1 MQGRGGRYGSPP
13 TEDLSPLTSRLCF
26 GPVELRPRER
36 QLLVAGQPVALGARA
51 FDVLLALVAQR
62 GQVVSK
68 ADLLDQA
75 WPGLMVEENNLSVQI
90 SALRKVLGAHAIATI
105 PALGYRFALAESAA
119 DALPMPA
126 AAADTALS
134 QALQGLRQTG
144 PVRLLAE
151 WQAGPDAGPRAD
163 PVGPDAEPRA
173 DAVGPGAS
181 ALSDTAFLAQAQRLV
196 AQHGGVWLAS
206 PGTGLQAEFASAQA
220 AAACCHLLHPLA
232 QKLLPGSHPPT
243 PQLKAAL
250 AEAGPGDVGQALL
263 QRARLG
269 QSLASA
275 WVTQQLV
282 HKLDGD
288 LLDMGPQDAPTGAAP
303 QRFFHLMPSVAS
315 MPDERLP
322 TPANK
327 LKPTLAIIPFAAYSH
342 QADPVSLGDILAD
355 QVIGALS
362 RSPALHVISR
372 LSTQPFRDR
381 DTPVHAIAQR
391 LAADFV
397 VSGRYWTADGRIH
410 LRVELADADTSQ
422 VLWTQA
428 LDDLETAVLQPDS
441 ALVQQVVGGV
451 VQAVYAHEMAQ
462 LRGAA
467 LPDLASHTLLLAAIN
482 LLYRLSPRD
491 FTLARSALEALHQRA
506 PRHAAPLAW
515 LARWHLFR
523 VVQGWSDNRDE
534 DGRLALDHANHAL
547 DLDPDSSLAL
557 TMLGN
562 VNTSYLKDLDRADWL
577 YDQALA
583 INPNESLAW
592 LQKGNALSFRGDG
605 PQALDCARRAV
616 SLSPLDPASHF
627 YLTILASAALT
638 ARDYPKAIE
647 AASAATSQNQS
658 HLSPHRILA
667 IALAMTG
674 RMDEARANVRR
685 VLMLQP
691 GLTVDHYLAHSP
703 ASGQP
708 MAAEFAQAL
717 HAAGLPMGLAT
728 PGAG

>member
-1 MQGRGGRYGSPP
+1 M
-13 TEDLSPLTSRLCF
+13 EDFSPLTSRLRF

-36 QLLVAGQPVALGARA
+36 QLLVEGQPVALGARA
-51 FDVLLALVAQR
+51 FDVLLALVAR
-62 GQVVSK
+62 RDRVVSK
-68 ADLLDQA
+68 AELLDQA

-90 SALRKVLGAHAIATI
+90 SALRKVLGAQAIATI
-105 PALGYRFALAESAA
+105 PALGYRFALAESATDAAPSPRGPA
-119 DALPMPA
+119 DKAL
-126 AAADTALS
+126 AL
-134 QALQGLRQTG
+134 ALQGLRPTG
-144 PVRLLAE
+144 PVRLLAQ
-151 WQAGPDAGPRAD
+151 WQGSPAGIGTAAPMAQDAPTHDRAF
-163 PVGPDAEPRA
+163 V
-173 DAVGPGAS
+173 
-181 ALSDTAFLAQAQRLV
+181 AQARRLV
-196 AQHGGVWLAS
+196 AQHGGDALAG
-206 PGTGLQAEFASAQA
+206 PTGCLQADFPSAQA

-232 QKLLPGSHPPT
+232 QKLLPGSQPPT
-243 PQLKAAL
+243 PLLKAAL
-250 AEAGPGDVGQALL
+250 AEAGPGDAGLALL

-269 QSLASA
+269 QTLASA

-288 LLDMGPQDAPTGAAP
+288 LRDMGPQDGIHSTTP
-303 QRFFHLMPSVAS
+303 QRFFHLMPPVAS
-315 MPDERLP
+315 MPDKRLP
-322 TPANK
+322 APANK
-327 LKPTLAIIPFAAYSH
+327 LKPTLAIIPFAAYARH
-342 QADPVSLGDILAD
+342 ADPVSLGDILAD

-372 LSTQPFRDR
+372 LSTLPFRDR
-381 DTPVHAIAQR
+381 DTPVHEIAHS

-397 VSGRYWTADGRIH
+397 VSGRYWTANSRMH
-410 LRVELADADTSQ
+410 LQVELADATSSQ

-428 LDDLETAVLQPDS
+428 LDDLEMAVLQPDS

-562 VNTSYLKDLDRADWL
+562 VHTNYLRDLDRAEAL
-577 YDQALA
+577 YDMALA
-583 INPNESLAW
+583 RNPNESLAW
-592 LQKGNALSFRGDG
+592 LQKGNALAFAGDG
-605 PQALDCARRAV
+605 TGALLHTQKALA
-616 SLSPLDPASHF
+616 LSPLDPARHF
-627 YLTILASAALT
+627 YLSLQAGAALT
-638 ARDYPKAIE
+638 ARDFERTIE
-647 AASAATSQNQS
+647 SARQSLQLNQS
-658 HLSPHRILA
+658 HVSPHRMLA
-667 IALAMTG
+667 IAYAMTG
-674 RMDEARANVRR
+674 RIDEARACVRR
-685 VLMLQP
+685 VLLLEPQ
-691 GLTVDHYLAHSP
+691 LTVAGFVGRSP
-703 ASGQP
+703 GARSGL
-708 MAAEFAQAL
+708 AAEFGQAL
-717 HAAGLPMGLAT
+717 LAAGLP
-728 PGAG
+728 AGQIEA

>member
-1 MQGRGGRYGSPP
+1 M
-13 TEDLSPLTSRLCF
+13 EDFSTLTTRLRF

-36 QLLVAGQPVALGARA
+36 QLLVEGQPVALGARA

-62 GQVVSK
+62 DRVVSK
-68 ADLLDQA
+68 AELLDQA

-90 SALRKVLGAHAIATI
+90 SALRKVLGAQAIATI
-105 PALGYRFALAESAA
+105 PALGYRFALAESITDAA
-119 DALPMPA
+119 TLPAMPA
-126 AAADTALS
+126 DDVLAL
-134 QALQGLRQTG
+134 ALQGLRLIG
-144 PVRLLAE
+144 PVRLLVQ
-151 WQAGPDAGPRAD
+151 WQEHTATTGWAAPVEVDDPAGG
-163 PVGPDAEPRA
+163 
-173 DAVGPGAS
+173 
-181 ALSDTAFLAQAQRLV
+181 DTAFVAQARRLV
-196 AQHGGVWLAS
+196 AQHGGAGLAG
-206 PGTGLQAEFASAQA
+206 PGGQLQADFPSAQA

-232 QKLLPGSHPPT
+232 QKLLPATRPPT

-250 AEAGPGDVGQALL
+250 AEAGPGEVGLALL

-269 QSLASA
+269 QTLATA

-288 LLDMGPQDAPTGAAP
+288 LRDMGPQDALNGTAP

-315 MPDERLP
+315 MPDKRLTVP
-322 TPANK
+322 TNK
-327 LKPTLAIIPFAAYSH
+327 LKPTLAIIPFAAYSR

-355 QVIGALS
+355 QVIGTLS

-372 LSTQPFRDR
+372 LSTLPFRDR
-381 DTPVHAIAQR
+381 DTPVSEIAR
-391 LAADFV
+391 SLAADFI
-397 VSGRYWTADGRIH
+397 VSGRYWTANGRMH
-410 LRVELADADTSQ
+410 LQVELADAASSQ

-462 LRGAA
+462 LRSAA

-592 LQKGNALSFRGDG
+592 LQKGNARSFCGDG
-605 PQALDCARRAV
+605 STALACAQRAV

-627 YLTILASAALT
+627 YLTILAGAALT
-638 ARDYPKAIE
+638 AQDYDQAID
-647 AASAATSQNQS
+647 AATASARLNQR
-658 HLSPHRILA
+658 HLSTHRILA

-674 RMDEARANVRR
+674 RLDEARASVRQVMQLR
-685 VLMLQP
+685 P
-691 GLTVDHYLAHSP
+691 GLTVADYLSQSP
-703 ASGQP
+703 SS
-708 MAAEFAQAL
+708 AAGLMRTFAQAL
-717 HAAGLPMGLAT
+717 HRAGLPAGPIDLA
-728 PGAG
+728 

>member
-1 MQGRGGRYGSPP
+1 M
-13 TEDLSPLTSRLCF
+13 TSRLRF

-36 QLLVAGQPVALGARA
+36 QLLVEGQPVALGARA
-51 FDVLLALVAQR
+51 FDVLLALVAR
-62 GQVVSK
+62 RDRVVSK
-68 ADLLDQA
+68 AELLDQA

-90 SALRKVLGAHAIATI
+90 STLRKVLGAQAIATI
-105 PALGYRFALAESAA
+105 PALGYRFALAEFATDAA
-119 DALPMPA
+119 PSTTEPADKVLAL
-126 AAADTALS
+126 
-134 QALQGLRQTG
+134 ALQGLRPTG
-144 PVRLLAE
+144 RVRLLVR
-151 WQAGPDAGPRAD
+151 WQGSPAAPLGQDELAHDLAHD
-163 PVGPDAEPRA
+163 
-173 DAVGPGAS
+173 
-181 ALSDTAFLAQAQRLV
+181 LAFVAQARRLV
-196 AQHGGVWLAS
+196 AQHGGDALAG
-206 PGTGLQAEFASAQA
+206 PAGCLQADFPSAQA

-232 QKLLPGSHPPT
+232 QKLLPGSQPPT
-243 PQLKAAL
+243 QQLKAAL
-250 AEAGPGDVGQALL
+250 AEAGPDDAGMALL
-263 QRARLG
+263 LRARLG
-269 QSLASA
+269 QTLASA

-288 LLDMGPQDAPTGAAP
+288 LRDMGPQDGINGNAP
-303 QRFFHLMPSVAS
+303 QRFFHLMPSVVS
-315 MPDERLP
+315 MPDKRLP
-322 TPANK
+322 APANK
-327 LKPTLAIIPFAAYSH
+327 LKPTLAIIPFAAYAR

-372 LSTQPFRDR
+372 LSTLPFRDR
-381 DTPVHAIAQR
+381 DTPVHEIAHS

-397 VSGRYWTADGRIH
+397 VSGRYWTANGRMH
-410 LRVELADADTSQ
+410 LQVELADAASSQ

-562 VNTSYLKDLDRADWL
+562 VNTSYLKDLDRAEWL

-583 INPNESLAW
+583 LNPNESLAW
-592 LQKGNALSFRGDG
+592 LQKGNARSFRGDG
-605 PQALDCARRAV
+605 STALACAQRAV
-616 SLSPLDPASHF
+616 QLSPLDPASHF

-638 ARDYPKAIE
+638 AQDYPQAIE
-647 AASAATSQNQS
+647 AASAAASQNQS
-658 HLSPHRILA
+658 HVSTHRILA

-674 RMDEARANVRR
+674 RLDEARASVRR

-703 ASGQP
+703 ASGLP
-708 MAAEFAQAL
+708 MAAEFAKAL
-717 HAAGLPMGLAT
+717 QTAGLPSG
-728 PGAG
+728 P

>member
-1 MQGRGGRYGSPP
+1 M
-13 TEDLSPLTSRLCF
+13 TSRLRF
-26 GPVELRPRER
+26 GPVELRPHER

-51 FDVLLALVAQR
+51 FDVLLALVAR
-62 GQVVSK
+62 RDRVVGK
-68 ADLLDQA
+68 AELLDQA

-119 DALPMPA
+119 DAAPWPALP
-126 AAADTALS
+126 ADEVLS

-144 PVRLLAE
+144 PVRLLAQ
-151 WQAGPDAGPRAD
+151 WQHGPAADRWAGATAQGD
-163 PVGPDAEPRA
+163 PAQA
-173 DAVGPGAS
+173 
-181 ALSDTAFLAQAQRLV
+181 DTAFAAQAQRLV
-196 AQHGGVWLAS
+196 AQHGGDWLAS
-206 PGTGLQAEFASAQA
+206 PNGHLQADFASAQA

-232 QKLLPGSHPPT
+232 QKLLPATRPPT

-250 AEAGPGDVGQALL
+250 AEAGPGDAGLALL

-269 QSLASA
+269 QTLATA

-288 LLDMGPQDAPTGAAP
+288 LRDMGPQDAQNGIAP

-315 MPDERLP
+315 MPDKRL
-322 TPANK
+322 TVPANK
-327 LKPTLAIIPFAAYSH
+327 LKPTLAIIPFAAYSR

-355 QVIGALS
+355 QVIGTLS

-372 LSTQPFRDR
+372 LSTLPFRDR
-381 DTPVHAIAQR
+381 DTPVHEIAHS

-397 VSGRYWTADGRIH
+397 VSGRYWTAAGRMH
-410 LRVELADADTSQ
+410 LQVELADASSSQ
-422 VLWTQA
+422 VLWAQA

-441 ALVQQVVGGV
+441 TLVQQVVGGV

-592 LQKGNALSFRGDG
+592 LQKGNARSFRGDG
-605 PQALDCARRAV
+605 STALACAQRAV

-638 ARDYPKAIE
+638 AQDYPRAIE
-647 AASAATSQNQS
+647 AASAAALQNQS
-658 HLSPHRILA
+658 HVSTHRILA
-667 IALAMTG
+667 IGLAMTG
-674 RMDEARANVRR
+674 RMDEARASVRR

-703 ASGQP
+703 ASGLP
-708 MAAEFAQAL
+708 MAAQFAKAL
-717 HAAGLPMGLAT
+717 HAAGLPTG
-728 PGAG
+728 P

>member
-1 MQGRGGRYGSPP
+1 MHRWASRHGSPP
-13 TEDLSPLTSRLCF
+13 TEDLSTLTSRLRF

-36 QLLVAGQPVALGARA
+36 QLLVEGQPVALGARA
-51 FDVLLALVAQR
+51 FDVLLALVAR
-62 GQVVSK
+62 RDRVVSK
-68 ADLLDQA
+68 AELLDQA

-119 DALPMPA
+119 DAAPWPALP
-126 AAADTALS
+126 ADEVLS

-144 PVRLLAE
+144 PVRLLAQ
-151 WQAGPDAGPRAD
+151 WQDGQPGAQQAGAAAQGD
-163 PVGPDAEPRA
+163 PAQA
-173 DAVGPGAS
+173 
-181 ALSDTAFLAQAQRLV
+181 DTAFAAQAQRLV
-196 AQHGGVWLAS
+196 AQHGGDWLAS
-206 PGTGLQAEFASAQA
+206 PSGQLQADFASAQA

-232 QKLLPGSHPPT
+232 QKLLPATRPPT
-243 PQLKAAL
+243 PQLKATL
-250 AEAGPGDVGQALL
+250 AEAGPGDAGLALL

-269 QSLASA
+269 QTLATA

-288 LLDMGPQDAPTGAAP
+288 LRDMGPQDAQNGIEP

-315 MPDERLP
+315 MPDKRL
-322 TPANK
+322 TVLTNK

-355 QVIGALS
+355 QVIGTLS

-372 LSTQPFRDR
+372 LSTLPFRDR
-381 DTPVHAIAQR
+381 DTPVHEIAHS
-391 LAADFV
+391 LAADFI
-397 VSGRYWTADGRIH
+397 VSGRYWTAAGRMH
-410 LRVELADADTSQ
+410 LQVELADASSQ

-441 ALVQQVVGGV
+441 TLVQQVVGGV

-562 VNTSYLKDLDRADWL
+562 VHTNYLRDLDRAETL
-577 YDQALA
+577 YDMALA
-583 INPNESLAW
+583 RNPNESLAW
-592 LQKGNALSFRGDG
+592 LQKGNALSFAGDG
-605 PQALDCARRAV
+605 AGAMAHVKKAL
-616 SLSPLDPASHF
+616 SLSPLDPARHF
-627 YLTILASAALT
+627 YTSILASAALSAQHFDQAIDA
-638 ARDYPKAIE
+638 ARE
-647 AASAATSQNQS
+647 SLQLNHEHVST
-658 HLSPHRILA
+658 HRVLA
-667 IALAMTG
+667 IALSMNG
-674 RMDEARANVRR
+674 RLDEARLSVRQ
-685 VLMLQP
+685 VLRLEP
-691 GLTVDHYLAHSP
+691 RLTVADFIARSPGAQSGLARVF
-703 ASGQP
+703 G
-708 MAAEFAQAL
+708 QAL
-717 HAAGLPMGLAT
+717 LAAGLP
-728 PGAG
+728 AGTLTSN

>member
-1 MQGRGGRYGSPP
+1 M
-13 TEDLSPLTSRLCF
+13 EDFSTLTSRLRF

-36 QLLVAGQPVALGARA
+36 QLLVDGQPAALGARA
-51 FDVLLALVAQR
+51 FDVLLALVAR
-62 GQVVSK
+62 RDRVVSK
-68 ADLLDQA
+68 AELLDQA

-90 SALRKVLGAHAIATI
+90 SALRKVLGAQAIATI
-105 PALGYRFALAESAA
+105 PALGYRFALAESATAPAPTGLA
-119 DALPMPA
+119 DEAL
-126 AAADTALS
+126 AL
-134 QALQGLRQTG
+134 ALQGLRPTG
-144 PVRLLAE
+144 PVRLLAQ
-151 WQAGPDAGPRAD
+151 WQGSPAAPLVLDDLAHD
-163 PVGPDAEPRA
+163 
-173 DAVGPGAS
+173 
-181 ALSDTAFLAQAQRLV
+181 LAQDQKHDQAFVAQAWRLV
-196 AQHGGVWLAS
+196 AQHGGDALAG
-206 PGTGLQAEFASAQA
+206 PAGCLQADFPSAQA

-232 QKLLPGSHPPT
+232 QKLLPGSQPPT
-243 PQLKAAL
+243 PLLKAAL
-250 AEAGPGDVGQALL
+250 AEAGPDDAGMALL

-269 QSLASA
+269 QTLASA
-275 WVTQQLV
+275 WVTQQLI

-288 LLDMGPQDAPTGAAP
+288 LRDMGPQDGIHGNTP
-303 QRFFHLMPSVAS
+303 QRFFHLMPPVVS
-315 MPDERLP
+315 MPDKRLP
-322 TPANK
+322 APANK
-327 LKPTLAIIPFAAYSH
+327 LKPTLAIIPFAAYARH
-342 QADPVSLGDILAD
+342 ADPVSLGDILAD

-372 LSTQPFRDR
+372 LSTLPFRDR
-381 DTPVHAIAQR
+381 DTPVHEIAHS

-397 VSGRYWTADGRIH
+397 VSGRYWTANSRMH
-410 LRVELADADTSQ
+410 LQVELADATSSQ

-441 ALVQQVVGGV
+441 ALVQKVVGGV

-534 DGRLALDHANHAL
+534 DGRQALDHANHAL

-562 VNTSYLKDLDRADWL
+562 VNTSFLKDLDRAEWL

-583 INPNESLAW
+583 LNPNESLAW
-592 LQKGNALSFRGDG
+592 LQKGNARSFRGDG
-605 PQALDCARRAV
+605 STALACAQRAV

-638 ARDYPKAIE
+638 AQDYPQAIE
-647 AASAATSQNQS
+647 AASAAALQNQS
-658 HLSPHRILA
+658 HVSTHRILA

-674 RMDEARANVRR
+674 RLDEARASVRR

-691 GLTVDHYLAHSP
+691 GLTVDRYLAHSP
-703 ASGQP
+703 ASGLP
-708 MAAEFAQAL
+708 MAAEFAKAL
-717 HAAGLPMGLAT
+717 HTAGLPKG
-728 PGAG
+728 P

>member
-1 MQGRGGRYGSPP
+1 M
-13 TEDLSPLTSRLCF
+13 TSRLRF

-62 GQVVSK
+62 DRVVSK
-68 ADLLDQA
+68 AELLDQA

-90 SALRKVLGAHAIATI
+90 SALRKVLGAQAIATI

-119 DALPMPA
+119 DAAPLPAVPA
-126 AAADTALS
+126 EVVLS

-144 PVRLLAE
+144 PVRLLVE
-151 WQAGPDAGPRAD
+151 WQDGPA
-163 PVGPDAEPRA
+163 
-173 DAVGPGAS
+173 
-181 ALSDTAFLAQAQRLV
+181 DTAFEAQAQRLA
-196 AQHGGVWLAS
+196 AQHGGDWQAS
-206 PGTGLQAEFASAQA
+206 QGGRLQADFASAQA
-220 AAACCHLLHPLA
+220 AAACCHLLHALA
-232 QKLLPGSHPPT
+232 QKLLPASHPPT
-243 PQLKAAL
+243 PHLKAAL
-250 AEAGPGDVGQALL
+250 AEADPRDVGEALL
-263 QRARLG
+263 QRAGLG
-269 QSLASA
+269 QTLASA

-288 LLDMGPQDAPTGAAP
+288 LRDIGPQDEANGAAP
-303 QRFFHLMPSVAS
+303 QRFFQWMPSVAS
-315 MPDERLP
+315 MPDKRLP
-322 TPANK
+322 AAASK
-327 LKPTLAIIPFAAYSH
+327 LTPTLAIIPFAAYSRH
-342 QADPVSLGDILAD
+342 ADPVSLGDILAD
-355 QVIGALS
+355 QVISTLS

-381 DTPVHAIAQR
+381 DTPVHEIAR
-391 LAADFV
+391 SLAADFV
-397 VSGRYWTADGRIH
+397 VSGRYWTAGGRMH
-410 LRVELADADTSQ
+410 LQLELADAASSQ

-491 FTLARSALEALHQRA
+491 FSLARSALEALHQRA

-523 VVQGWSDNRDE
+523 IVQGWSDNRDE

-592 LQKGNALSFRGDG
+592 LQKGNARSFQGDG
-605 PQALDCARRAV
+605 STALACARRAV

-627 YLTILASAALT
+627 YLTILAGAALT
-638 ARDYPKAIE
+638 AQDYAQAID
-647 AASAATSQNQS
+647 AATASARLNQR
-658 HLSPHRILA
+658 HLSTHRILA
-667 IALAMTG
+667 IALAMSG
-674 RMDEARANVRR
+674 RMDEARASVRQ
-685 VLMLQP
+685 VLQLRP
-691 GLTVDHYLAHSP
+691 GLTVADYLSQSP
-703 ASGQP
+703 SS
-708 MAAEFAQAL
+708 AAGLRRSFAQAL
-717 HAAGLPMGLAT
+717 QRAGLPAGPVDLA
-728 PGAG
+728 

>member
-1 MQGRGGRYGSPP
+1 MEY
-13 TEDLSPLTSRLCF
+13 LSPLTSRLRF

-36 QLLVAGQPVALGARA
+36 QLLLDGHPVALGARA
-51 FDVLLALVAQR
+51 FDVLLALVAR
-62 GQVVSK
+62 RDRVVSK
-68 ADLLDQA
+68 AELLDQA
-75 WPGLMVEENNLSVQI
+75 WPGLMVEENNLSVPI
-90 SALRKVLGAHAIATI
+90 SALRKVLGAQAIATI
-105 PALGYRFALAESAA
+105 PALGYRFALAESATDAAPAPTGLA
-119 DALPMPA
+119 DEVLAL
-126 AAADTALS
+126 
-134 QALQGLRQTG
+134 ALQGLRPNS
-144 PVRLLAE
+144 PVRLLAQ
-151 WQAGPDAGPRAD
+151 WQSSPAADGMVAPLALDDPAPDQ
-163 PVGPDAEPRA
+163 
-173 DAVGPGAS
+173 
-181 ALSDTAFLAQAQRLV
+181 AFIAQARHLV
-196 AQHGGVWLAS
+196 AQHGGAALAS
-206 PGTGLQAEFASAQA
+206 PAGRLQADFPSAQA

-232 QKLLPGSHPPT
+232 QKLLPGSQPPT

-250 AEAGPGDVGQALL
+250 AEAGPDDAGMALL
-263 QRARLG
+263 LRARLG
-269 QSLASA
+269 QTLASA

-288 LLDMGPQDAPTGAAP
+288 LRDMGPQDDFHGTTP

-315 MPDERLP
+315 MPDKRLP
-322 TPANK
+322 APANK
-327 LKPTLAIIPFAAYSH
+327 LKPTLAIIPFAAYARH
-342 QADPVSLGDILAD
+342 ADPVSLGDILAD

-372 LSTQPFRDR
+372 LSTLPFRDR
-381 DTPVHAIAQR
+381 DTPVHEIAHS

-397 VSGRYWTADGRIH
+397 VSGRYWTANSRMH
-410 LRVELADADTSQ
+410 LQVELADATSSQ

-428 LDDLETAVLQPDS
+428 LDDLEMAVLQPDS

-562 VNTSYLKDLDRADWL
+562 VNTSYLKDLDRAEWL

-583 INPNESLAW
+583 LNPNESLAW
-592 LQKGNALSFRGDG
+592 LQKGNARSFRGDG
-605 PQALDCARRAV
+605 STALACAQRAV

-627 YLTILASAALT
+627 YLTILAGAALT
-638 ARDYPKAIE
+638 AQDYDKAIN
-647 AASAATSQNQS
+647 AATASARLNQM
-658 HLSPHRILA
+658 HLSTHRVLA

-674 RMDEARANVRR
+674 RLDEARASVRQ
-685 VLMLQP
+685 VLQLRP
-691 GLTVDHYLAHSP
+691 GLTVADYLSQSP
-703 ASGQP
+703 SSAPGLTRT
-708 MAAEFAQAL
+708 FAQAL
-717 HAAGLPMGLAT
+717 QRAGLPTGPVDLA
-728 PGAG
+728 